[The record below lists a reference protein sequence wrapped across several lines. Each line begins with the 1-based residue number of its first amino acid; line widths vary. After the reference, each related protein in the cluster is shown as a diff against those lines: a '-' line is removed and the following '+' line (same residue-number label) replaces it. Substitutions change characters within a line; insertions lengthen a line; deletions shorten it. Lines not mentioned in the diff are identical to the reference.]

1 MPWKLGKDEKD
12 YPRLATVLYN
22 LCECLRII
30 SILIAPFI
38 PETAKKIQNQINA
51 TEEQCSWGKSNIWGV
66 LDKNL
71 KINVGEMLFKRLDL
85 NEELEEL
92 ENMNNQEV
100 NNKPKE
106 EIGTA
111 VKTEEKPKENAP
123 ENCLIDIEDFAKV
136 KLIVAKIKECEPVKK
151 SKKLLK
157 LLLDDGT
164 NDRVVVSGISPY
176 YTPEELIGHS
186 VILVSNLKPA
196 KLCGVESNGMILAA
210 TCEENQVK
218 VIFVD
223 GMTPGSGIR

>member
-1 MPWKLGKDEKD
+1 ME
-12 YPRLATVLYN
+12 N
-22 LCECLRII
+22 L
-30 SILIAPFI
+30 
-38 PETAKKIQNQINA
+38 NIN
-51 TEEQCSWGKSNIWGV
+51 I
-66 LDKNL
+66 
-71 KINVGEMLFKRLDL
+71 GEMLFKRLYL

-92 ENMNNQEV
+92 ENMNSEV
-100 NNKPKE
+100 NKQKE
-106 EIGTA
+106 CETA
-111 VKTEEKPKENAP
+111 LKIEGKPKENPP

-176 YTPEELIGHS
+176 YTPEELIGHN